1 LAIYDSW
8 LFYVQ
13 GDIFG
18 HSSSFSAA
26 VSSPSARLSL
36 STPTAGAGAGGAGAG
51 FSGKSRL
58 HTVDDADFNLID
70 DEDSLSQSCTVG
82 NSVAPTSSSSSS
94 ASSSSSSSSSH
105 VYNQSPAIEFL
116 MKAID
121 PALVQAMGGVSRST
135 KFE

>member
-1 LAIYDSW
+1 LAIYDSL

-18 HSSSFSAA
+18 HSSSFSTA
-26 VSSPSARLSL
+26 VSSPSARLSS
-36 STPTAGAGAGGAGAG
+36 STPTAGAGAGSGAGAS

-70 DEDSLSQSCTVG
+70 DEDSVSQSYTVG
-82 NSVAPTSSSSSS
+82 NSVASSSSS
-94 ASSSSSSSSSH
+94 ASSSAH

-121 PALVQAMGGVSRST
+121 PSLVQAMGGVSRST